1 MIFRFKQFAVSHAI
15 SSMKVG
21 TDAVILGS
29 WADVKNSQTILD
41 IGTGS
46 GIIALMMAQKNSEA
60 QIKAIDID
68 ENSII
73 EALQNFKQSPWS
85 SRLEAVYIALQNF
98 GLSYENHFDHIISNP
113 PFFIKST
120 PAPEKARHNARHTDT
135 LSANDFFKY
144 SKLLLTETGK
154 ISLIIPFYSSN
165 DWIKTAENYNLFLSR
180 ITNVLSYPDKPIE
193 RILIEFSNKKS
204 SFETKEFYIRKGKGL
219 GYSDNYVVL
228 TNNFYL

>member
-85 SRLEAVYIALQNF
+85 SRLEAIYIALQNF

-204 SFETKEFYIRKGKGL
+204 SFEAKEFYIRKGKGL
-219 GYSDNYVVL
+219 GYSDEHIQL
-228 TNNFYL
+228 TQDFYL

>member
-1 MIFRFKQFAVSHAI
+1 MIFRFKQFAVSHAN

-29 WADVKNSQTILD
+29 WAEVKNSQTILD

-60 QIKAIDID
+60 QINAIDID

-73 EALQNFKQSPWS
+73 EALQNFEPSTWNE
-85 SRLEAVYIALQNF
+85 RLKAECIALQNF

-135 LSANDFFKY
+135 LSADDFFKY

-154 ISLIIPFYSSN
+154 ISLIIPSQSSA
-165 DWIKTAENYNLFLSR
+165 DWITTAEKYTLFPSR
-180 ITNVLSYPDKPIE
+180 ITNVISYPDKPIE

-204 SFETKEFYIRKGKGL
+204 SFEAKEFYIRKGKGL
-219 GYSDNYVVL
+219 GYSDEHIQL
-228 TNNFYL
+228 TQDFYL